1 MKTFDEIKN
10 NVEPD
15 ELNEG
20 RLIRK
25 GTAILFAKNARMHGN
40 QAEQFFKAAKQKL
53 SSTDPTLSPEE
64 TEVIVRRI
72 V

>member
-1 MKTFDEIKN
+1 MFNNGEGIIRKSTFPMKTFDEIKN

-25 GTAILFAKNARMHGN
+25 GTAILLAKNARMHGN
-40 QAEQFFKAAKQKL
+40 
-53 SSTDPTLSPEE
+53 
-64 TEVIVRRI
+64 
-72 V
+72 